1 MDNNFYPKISA
12 GLRIT
17 VLHADPAFVVI
28 EKPGNLLSVPGRGPD
43 RQNCVTRQVR
53 ELFPDCIEHPAVHR
67 LDMATSGL
75 MVVALTREGQRA
87 LSIQFQE
94 RKVDKTYIA
103 VVDGLV
109 AEDSGEITLPFRLD
123 PDNRPHQV
131 YDEEQGKMG
140 VTRYQ
145 VLSRTESHS
154 RIEFTPLTGRT
165 HQLRLHSAH
174 PKGLGYGIVGDSL
187 YGTGQ
192 DGDTML
198 LHAATLS
205 FYHPETNA
213 LLSFHSSPLF

>member
-1 MDNNFYPKISA
+1 MDNDLYPSISA

-17 VLHADPAFVVI
+17 VLHTDPAFVVV
-28 EKPGNLLSVPGRGPD
+28 EKPGNLLSVPGRGPHH
-43 RQNCVTRQVR
+43 QNCVTRQVQ
-53 ELFPDCIEHPAVHR
+53 EQFPGCIEHPAVHR

-75 MVVALTREGQRA
+75 MVLALTREAQRA

-94 RKVDKTYIA
+94 RRVHKTYIA
-103 VVDGLV
+103 VVEGVV
-109 AEDSGEITLPFRLD
+109 AEESGEISLPFRLD

-131 YDEEQGKMG
+131 YDEVQGKMG
-140 VTRYQ
+140 VTQYR
-145 VLSRTESHS
+145 VLSRTESRS

-174 PKGLGYGIVGDSL
+174 PRGLGSGIVGDSL

-198 LHAATLS
+198 LHATTLS
-205 FYHPETNA
+205 FYHPETNV
-213 LLSFHSSPLF
+213 LLSFHSSPRF